1 MTPASRGRWRR
12 VHADDDGQITILAIG
27 FTVLAIALV
36 LVVAAAA
43 KVHLERTRLV
53 ALTDLVALDA
63 SDALDEDAYFART
76 GDAGGSGRAGDA
88 GGSGRAGDVGG
99 VPLTDADVRAA
110 VERYLRA
117 HPGATEGLGDV
128 VVLAADSPDGRSAHV
143 RLGAVAHP
151 GGVGR
156 VLAAWHG
163 GVDLEADAVAR
174 AS

>member
-1 MTPASRGRWRR
+1 MTAATRGRAQRGS
-12 VHADDDGQITILAIG
+12 DDGQITLLAIG
-27 FTVLAIALV
+27 FAVLAITLV

-43 KVHLERTRLV
+43 KVHLERTRLL

-63 SDALDEDAYFART
+63 SDAVDQDSYFA
-76 GDAGGSGRAGDA
+76 GHGGAD
-88 GGSGRAGDVGG
+88 G

-110 VERYLRA
+110 VDRYLRA
-117 HPGATEGLGDV
+117 HPESTSGLGDV

-151 GGVGR
+151 TGAGR
-156 VLAAWHG
+156 VLSAWHQ
-163 GVDLEADAVAR
+163 GVHLEADGVAR